1 MEDLKEAFL
10 KASNYAFNVVLI
22 KEDKQLH
29 LPIYYV
35 SNCFMTRQGTR
46 SWKRYYLLQ

>member
-1 MEDLKEAFL
+1 MEDWKEAFL
-10 KASNYAFNVVLI
+10 KASNYAFSVVLI

-35 SNCFMTRQGTR
+35 SNRFMTLRQGTQ
-46 SWKRYYLLQ
+46 SMKRYYLL